1 MKQNQYEA
9 IITCIQYGAPALAEE
24 LINSFVQ
31 VVQNSNE
38 LITIK
43 QKEAEAA
50 NNAKLKAEQAVKDAQ
65 SQAALAAQAN
75 LGLKT
80 TKSK

>member
-9 IITCIQYGAPALAEE
+9 IITCIQYGAPALSQD

-38 LITIK
+38 YITMK
-43 QKEAEAA
+43 QKEAEVIH
-50 NNAKLKAEQAVKDAQ
+50 NEELKAEKDANNEN
-65 SQAALAAQAN
+65 ANKKAN
-75 LGLKT
+75 L
-80 TKSK
+80 KSKN